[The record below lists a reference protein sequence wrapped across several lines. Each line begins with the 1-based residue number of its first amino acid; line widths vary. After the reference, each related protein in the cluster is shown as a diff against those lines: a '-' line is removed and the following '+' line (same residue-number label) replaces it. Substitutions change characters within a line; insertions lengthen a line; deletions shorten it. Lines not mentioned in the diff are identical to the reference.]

1 MRTAMQSDD
10 RILGQLAQPAFSSKW
25 RAGPAER
32 FEPVTDA
39 PECCCSRSIA
49 LCTRHGGEL
58 GSATP
63 PHGGPW
69 VMPGRAT
76 DELFTLLRP
85 VLPVFDA
92 LSRSSTDLLYLRGTI
107 MRLELAP
114 ASTNNLER
122 TR

>member
-1 MRTAMQSDD
+1 
-10 RILGQLAQPAFSSKW
+10 
-25 RAGPAER
+25 
-32 FEPVTDA
+32 
-39 PECCCSRSIA
+39 
-49 LCTRHGGEL
+49 
-58 GSATP
+58 
-63 PHGGPW
+63 
-69 VMPGRAT
+69 MPGRAT